1 MESQLQSV
9 KENES
14 IVLFHKQLDSI
25 LTEPI
30 VAIDMDSYN
39 KIYWNVQIVTDTKIE
54 FAGINFRMYRG

>member
-9 KENES
+9 KENVS

-30 VAIDMDSYN
+30 VAIGMDSYN

-54 FAGINFRMYRG
+54 FGGINFRMYRG